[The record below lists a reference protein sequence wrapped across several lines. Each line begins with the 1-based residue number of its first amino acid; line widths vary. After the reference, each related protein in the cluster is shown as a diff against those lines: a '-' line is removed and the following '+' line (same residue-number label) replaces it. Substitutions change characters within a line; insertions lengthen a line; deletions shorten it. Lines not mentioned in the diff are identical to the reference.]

1 MVIGKVADGARDMV
15 SPEGFGSILVVVAVL
30 VGLYYAGF
38 GLQRLAGYIPR
49 PTTTAT
55 G

>member
-1 MVIGKVADGARDMV
+1 MIGKVATGARDMV
-15 SPEGFGSILVVVAVL
+15 SPEGVGSILVVVAVL

-38 GLQRLAGYIPR
+38 GLQRLASYIPR
-49 PTTTAT
+49 PGTSTT